1 MSTGEREHGERM
13 IDRLDHLVLTTA
25 HPEACIDFYTRVLGM
40 TLERFGASATLPQG
54 RLALRFGRQKINV
67 HVKGAEFQPHAHL
80 PVPGAL
86 DLCFIVSQ
94 PLDEVIARLSS
105 LGVPIVEGPG
115 PRTGACGPIR
125 SIYLR
130 DPDLNLIEL
139 SEYPRG

>member
-1 MSTGEREHGERM
+1 M

-25 HPEACIDFYTRVLGM
+25 CPEACIDFYTRVLGM
-40 TLERFGASATLPQG
+40 TVERFGVSEALPQG

-67 HVKGAEFQPHAHL
+67 HVKGAEFAPRAHL

-86 DLCFIVSQ
+86 DLCFIVER
-94 PLDEVIARLSS
+94 PLDEVISRLGA
-105 LGVPIVEGPG
+105 LGVPVIEGPG
-115 PRTGACGPIR
+115 PRTGATGPIR

-139 SEYPRG
+139 SEYPRA